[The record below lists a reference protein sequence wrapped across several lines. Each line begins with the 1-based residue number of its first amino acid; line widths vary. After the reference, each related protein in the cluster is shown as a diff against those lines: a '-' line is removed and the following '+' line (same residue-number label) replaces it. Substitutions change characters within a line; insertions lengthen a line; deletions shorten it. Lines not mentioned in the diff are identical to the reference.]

1 MNRDELRPGQ
11 IYQHFKGKLYQI
23 LTVAIHTETEE
34 PLVIYKPMYGSKQM
48 FARPLEM
55 FMSEVDHEKYPDVEA
70 KYRFTLIRE
79 SEADELLADQN
90 EGMDAEKEEQTPEVA
105 KEASDESAELHLD
118 PMLEKFLD
126 ADSYA
131 EKLDLLYRMRNKI
144 TEDII
149 QTVAVSLDLELNS
162 KDLDRCYEDVKNCLV
177 MMEKYECN
185 RLR

>member
-1 MNRDELRPGQ
+1 MDREELRPGQ

-34 PLVIYKPMYGSKQM
+34 PLVIYKPMYGSRQM
-48 FARPLEM
+48 FARPLAM

-70 KYRFTLIRE
+70 KYRFTLVRE
-79 SEADELLADQN
+79 NEADELLTEQSYDTEEEKELPA
-90 EGMDAEKEEQTPEVA
+90 ESVERSDAE
-105 KEASDESAELHLD
+105 ELHLD

-126 ADSYA
+126 ADSYE
-131 EKLDLLYRMRNKI
+131 EKLELFYGMRNKI

-162 KDLDRCYEDVKNCLV
+162 KDLDRCYEDVKNCLI